1 MPLGTKAGLDKCHV
15 VLDGDLAP
23 EKGRT
28 AAPALFG
35 ACLMCP
41 QYPISATA
49 ELFNCYQRAKVTL
62 LFSRE
67 GFYVIPTHH
76 KQPSA
81 YDIATTI
88 HIACYEVGAVHKTP
102 CYKGTRAQ

>member
-1 MPLGTKAGLDKCHV
+1 MPLGTKAGLGKCHV

-28 AAPALFG
+28 AVPTLCG

-49 ELFNCYQRAKVTL
+49 ELL
-62 LFSRE
+62 LPKSKSNI
-67 GFYVIPTHH
+67 VIFT
-76 KQPSA
+76 
-81 YDIATTI
+81 
-88 HIACYEVGAVHKTP
+88 
-102 CYKGTRAQ
+102 